1 MALNTPHELA
11 QTWGGHQPILK
22 ALMQHLEPNIVVE
35 CGCGNF
41 STPICQEA
49 IFCLSVEHD
58 PKWAESVRSSFGK
71 RGDSSCRAW
80 FVHEISGAYN
90 GTKLD
95 ELTPAQKH
103 AIDRCYARIADDFT
117 DIDLLFVD
125 TFTAARP
132 AALIHLGPLAQ
143 VIVLH
148 DTEYT
153 SPAHYRYGLADDV
166 LREMHHYSYRP
177 EGQTA
182 EGHRYTWTDVF
193 SREPL
198 DAIRLASEA
207 SANAIA
213 LWGQAPEL
221 IYLGKGPT
229 GWPT

>member
-11 QTWGGHQPILK
+11 QTWGGHQPILR
-22 ALMQHLEPNIVVE
+22 ALMRELEPASVVE
-35 CGCGNF
+35 CGCGHF
-41 STPICQEA
+41 STPILVDGPLR
-49 IFCLSVEHD
+49 IDTIEHD
-58 PKWAESVRSSFGK
+58 ANWAVVVCEVIGK
-71 RGDSSCRAW
+71 RDGHAW
-80 FVHEISGAYN
+80 YLEHLAGAHN

-95 ELTPAQKH
+95 ELTLAHKH
-103 AIDRCYARIADDFT
+103 DVDRYYRSMADEFT
-117 DIDLLFVD
+117 EIDLLFVD

-132 AALIHLGPLAQ
+132 AALIHLGPLAN

-148 DTEYT
+148 DTEHT